1 MQQML
6 NSMPSRKIHIPLCD
20 ALLKKAKKFFTIES
34 LMVFIFCVSF
44 TAYQIL
50 SKNIFL
56 KKIHI
61 PLHATHFNIDYNE
74 EKMLIAEVEESLIQ
88 KFYIFLL
95 EFFVFSYLFLF
106 LFSAAICPQD
116 EDGTLIFFAGFMMFF
131 CMLVYLNYNNLP
143 SDLTHNQKGAFI
155 FKKDLN
161 QLLKNIQEYPINRNE
176 NSILSINRYNREVDS
191 YNLNIQNIEDFLKE
205 EKSYFK
211 NYVIAQALINLDQ
224 KNIHIKYVK
233 NAADYFIETPVDK
246 LEFSP
251 RADIVFNIESK
262 AYGKAISHLAKKYQ
276 SSISD
281 FNTSF

>member
-6 NSMPSRKIHIPLCD
+6 NSMPSR
-20 ALLKKAKKFFTIES
+20 
-34 LMVFIFCVSF
+34 
-44 TAYQIL
+44 
-50 SKNIFL
+50 
-56 KKIHI
+56 KIHI

-74 EKMLIAEVEESLIQ
+74 ESLIQ
-88 KFYIFLL
+88 KFPIFLL
-95 EFFVFSYLFLF
+95 EFYGFSCLFLF
-106 LFSAAICPQD
+106 LFSAATRPQD
-116 EDGTLIFFAGFMMFF
+116 EDGILIASFMMFF
-131 CMLVYLNYNNLP
+131 CILVYLNYNNLP

-262 AYGKAISHLAKKYQ
+262 AYGKAISPLAKKYQ
-276 SSISD
+276 SA
-281 FNTSF
+281 TK